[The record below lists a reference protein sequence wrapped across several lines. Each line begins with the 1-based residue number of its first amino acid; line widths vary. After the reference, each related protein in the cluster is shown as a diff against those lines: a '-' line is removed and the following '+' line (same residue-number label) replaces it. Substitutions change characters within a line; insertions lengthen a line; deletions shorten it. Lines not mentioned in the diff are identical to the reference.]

1 MAVRHLEV
9 TRREP
14 YAEGREFGAAGAYER
29 IDGPLHV
36 AVDPTAAA
44 NEGITDLELAPRDDE
59 GCVQFEADLS
69 LVLPADPARGNG
81 RLLVEVPNRGRR
93 LANRFFNRTNAGAAE
108 PGDGWLYERGWSV
121 ATVGWQHDVYES
133 EQLLSLGAPEALIDG
148 APIRGQAWVEF
159 RPSQHE
165 PTRLLANRIHRPY
178 PAADLD
184 DPEAVLIVRDWEDGP
199 DEVIPR
205 ERWSF
210 AAEEG
215 GELVP
220 DREHITL
227 EGGFEPGRYYYL
239 AYATEGAP
247 VVGTGLLAL
256 RDAAAFLRQP
266 ASTNPVDGGFE
277 RAYAFGVSQTGRLLR
292 HFLSLGLNLDEQGRG
307 AFDGLLPHVAG
318 GRTGE
323 FNHRFA
329 QPSQQSTPGFGHLF
343 PFADEPD
350 TDPFTERRAGLLD
363 AQRAVGAL
371 PKVIYTNSSAEYWRG
386 DGSLAHIDALG
397 ERDLPEASEVR
408 SYLFAGTQHGPGS
421 LPQERAAEDGYGTV
435 ARYGFNVVDYSPL
448 LRAALVNLDAWASEG
463 AEPPPSRV
471 PRVEDGTAV
480 ARSAVLDAFD
490 RLGVTTPDPD
500 RLWVVRTVEL
510 GPDASRG
517 VGRYPAVEGGTYACL
532 VSVVDDDG
540 NELAGI
546 RLPAIAEPT
555 AAHTGWNSRH
565 PSIGAPEQEV
575 PMRGATHFFSAVEVQ
590 QRYESRDAYE
600 AAARAVTAQ
609 LVADRYLLEGDTELA
624 VQDALAIYDE
634 ALARG

>member
-1 MAVRHLEV
+1 MAVTHLEV

-29 IDGPLHV
+29 IDGRLHF
-36 AVDPTAAA
+36 AVDPTAPA
-44 NEGITDLELAPRDDE
+44 NVAITDLELAPRDDE
-59 GCVQFEADLS
+59 GCVRFEADLS
-69 LVLPADPARGNG
+69 LVLPVDPARGNG

-93 LANRFFNRTNAGAAE
+93 LANRFFNRTNAGAAD

-133 EQLLSLGAPEALIDG
+133 DQLLSLGAPEALIDG
-148 APIRGQAWVEF
+148 VPVRGQAWVEF

-165 PTRLLANRIHRPY
+165 PTRLLANRVHRPY
-178 PAADLD
+178 PAADLYD
-184 DPEAVLIVRDWEDGP
+184 AEAVLIVRDWEDGP
-199 DEVIPR
+199 DEVISR
-205 ERWSF
+205 GRWSF
-210 AAEEG
+210 AAKEE

-239 AYATEGAP
+239 AYTTEGAP

-256 RDAAAFLRQP
+256 RDAAAFLREP
-266 ASTNPVDGGFE
+266 GSANPVDGSFE

-292 HFLSLGLNLDEQGRG
+292 HFLSLGLNLDERGRA

-323 FNHRFA
+323 FNHR
-329 QPSQQSTPGFGHLF
+329 F

-363 AQRAVGAL
+363 AQRAAGAV

-397 ERDLPEASEVR
+397 ERDLPPAPEVR

-435 ARYGFNVVDYSPL
+435 ARYGFNLVDYSPL

-463 AEPPPSRV
+463 VEPPPTRV

-480 ARSAVLDAFD
+480 PRSAVLDAFD
-490 RLGVTTPDPD
+490 GLGVTTPDPD

-510 GPDASRG
+510 GPDAARG
-517 VGRYPAVEGGTYACL
+517 IGRYPAVEGETYACL
-532 VSVVDDDG
+532 VSAVDDDG
-540 NELAGI
+540 NEESGI
-546 RLPAIAEPT
+546 RLPAIAEAT
-555 AAHTGWNSRH
+555 ASHTGWNSRD
-565 PSIGAPEQEV
+565 PSIGAPGQQV
-575 PMRGATHFFSAVEVQ
+575 PMRGATHFFSAGEVR
-590 QRYESRDAYE
+590 QRYESREAYE
-600 AAARAVTAQ
+600 AAARAVAAQ
-609 LVADRYLLEGDTELA
+609 LVADRYLLGGDAQLA
-624 VQDALAIYDE
+624 VQDALDIYDE